1 MQIHLSLHT
10 LFSQFLAFSFSHSW
24 AQLRLERPPFCTKV
38 SCSAP
43 VLSFCMKVYDAIL
56 LYDFLSVCE
65 AVFGECRCFV
75 GIELVSE
82 TTDEER
88 SAAEGVKPDLV
99 QGIEFA
105 YTLPAA
111 DLVVIFTKKFFF
123 PPQFAAFCC
132 DSSLANCM
140 ARSRLP
146 IKFGCVVPNAA
157 KCKTKQTQNGQ
168 ISPNFF

>member
-1 MQIHLSLHT
+1 
-10 LFSQFLAFSFSHSW
+10 
-24 AQLRLERPPFCTKV
+24 
-38 SCSAP
+38 
-43 VLSFCMKVYDAIL
+43 MKVYDAVL
-56 LYDFLSVCE
+56 LYDFLLVGE

-105 YTLPAA
+105 YTLPAS
-111 DLVVIFTKKFFF
+111 DLVVIFTNYFFF
-123 PPQFAAFCC
+123 PPQFAAFCR
-132 DSSLANCM
+132 DSSLANCT

-157 KCKTKQTQNGQ
+157 KCKTKQTRKGQ
-168 ISPNFF
+168 IFTISFSLPMLMPGRVMTVCTATPYRLQPHGP